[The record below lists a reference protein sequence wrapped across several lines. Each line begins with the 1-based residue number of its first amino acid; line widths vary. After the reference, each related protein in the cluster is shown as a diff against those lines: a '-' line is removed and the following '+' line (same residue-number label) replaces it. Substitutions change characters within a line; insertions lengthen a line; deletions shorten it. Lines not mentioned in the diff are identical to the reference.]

1 MKRLI
6 FLLYVYV
13 IGISGI
19 AQTVPAERIFFCSDN
34 AVYNWD
40 DSLYINGIVMNT
52 DTMKLPES
60 HYAYVD
66 AFNAQDSLCLHV
78 RLRCMPDGSFS
89 LRVPAN
95 ALGGVGR
102 FYCRAYTRLM
112 LNDPLEAIPLITILI
127 SDESTTQSRWNCS
140 ADLSQFDLQEAFQG
154 NSDTVFKAEKSL
166 EISGIARYRI
176 DKRPVK
182 NGSVMAYQRSNQKVY
197 TASTDRYGHFCIP
210 VDDFFT
216 GEEFY
221 LQAYDKRDN
230 EYPCDFN
237 LDEPFIPPFHHQE
250 TDVESADET
259 SAQMG
264 IQRGGIHQ
272 TNMLPGI
279 TVHARQKRYSHE
291 RERKEFYRT
300 RLLTHDDIMNHNMT
314 DINAIIQHFSHL
326 MMMAEDAATHEKI
339 LVSKRLSVI
348 SSGKTKRPSSI
359 KIVVDGTECTLNQ
372 LESMLSCNDIEEVEY
387 LSPTESLGVRGVRFA
402 LDGALVIKT
411 MHGHSKSSRV
421 GSNGQIFV
429 LKGIDDLQ

>member
-19 AQTVPAERIFFCSDN
+19 AQTVPAERIFFCSDQSG
-34 AVYNWD
+34 YNWD
-40 DSLYINGIVMNT
+40 DSIYINGIVMNT
-52 DTMKLPES
+52 DTTRLPES
-60 HYAYVD
+60 RYVYVD
-66 AFNAQDSLCLHV
+66 AYNQCDSLYLH
-78 RLRCMPDGSFS
+78 LKLCCQTDGSFS
-89 LRVPAN
+89 MRVPVEAVGD
-95 ALGGVGR
+95 LGN
-102 FYCRAYTRLM
+102 FDFRAYTRLM
-112 LNDPLEAIPLITILI
+112 LNYPSEFLPLLNVLI
-127 SDESTTQSRWNCS
+127 SDEKLKPSGWNCS
-140 ADLSQFDLQEAFQG
+140 ADLSLFDLQEAFPG

-230 EYPCDFN
+230 EYPCDFD

-279 TVHARQKRYSHE
+279 TIHARQKRYSHE

-421 GSNGQIFV
+421 GSNGQVFV